1 MDVVATYGPMIV
13 AAVICEAAGIVAMFF
28 LATCRLAGAD
38 VPKPWDGVLFFSI
51 FAPAIIAGV
60 GAAAL
65 VGPSSDLANF
75 IRAVVGVLAGVAACS
90 VIGVVILQDPA
101 NVAAIKYIRK
111 HPGDRHGS
119 SALGPRAAHRPSAG
133 LIAGNVLLLWV
144 VAPVAGVI
152 IAVVI
157 ASSWIATIGAI
168 LALASLL
175 GLLSGGFERLTSWIN
190 GTDR

>member
-1 MDVVATYGPMIV
+1 VEVVVTYGPMIV

-90 VIGVVILQDPA
+90 VIGVVGILQDPA

-144 VAPVAGVI
+144 MAPVAGVI

-157 ASSWIATIGAI
+157 AGSWIANIRAI

-175 GLLSGGFERLTSWIN
+175 VLLIRT
-190 GTDR
+190 